1 MKTSK
6 QDNEIETDTKLFQ
19 LGWYCA
25 QDVMAKFYQNNYSKI
40 LSCISG
46 LSLFGT
52 PFEPDERTKA
62 LENAIK
68 TSCKTDYE
76 LLHLKTRLT
85 PKCTISTNYSYIGVR
100 IFNPALKLILTPS
113 ISVFLGQNEN
123 ERSVIT
129 GELETAYT
137 LKYDDFICKGKAS
150 YQATT
155 RYGFEDAP
163 YTIFPRNSNYEDIK
177 SFFTKSLRNSIIDVS
192 CELDNNF
199 NELNKELQ
207 KKEVPTCQG
216 KEAQVNL
223 TTLLKILTRDN
234 IFEEAIVENE

>member
-1 MKTSK
+1 MTDSK
-6 QDNEIETDTKLFQ
+6 EGQSDSELFN

-46 LSLFGT
+46 LSLFGP

-62 LENAIK
+62 LEKAIK

-76 LLHLKTRLT
+76 LLHLKTGLT

-100 IFNPALKLILTPS
+100 IFNPALKLVLTPS

-129 GELETAYT
+129 GDLETAYT
-137 LKYDDFICKGKAS
+137 LKYDGFICKGKAS

-163 YTIFPRNSNYEDIK
+163 YTILPRDNNYEYIK
-177 SFFTKSLRNSIIDVS
+177 SFFTRNLRNSIIDVS
-192 CELDNNF
+192 CELDNSF
-199 NELNKELQ
+199 TELNKELQ
-207 KKEVPTCQG
+207 KKEVPICQS

-223 TTLLKILTRDN
+223 TTLLKILARDN
-234 IFEEAIVENE
+234 IFAEAIVDNE